1 MFIRTERLFLR
12 PAWEEDAP
20 ALTRA
25 IAHEAVT
32 RMLARVPWSY
42 EEQDALAWIGAPRD
56 PSLPSLL
63 ITVPGEG
70 GTIIGG
76 CGLYAMDGDGPAEV
90 GYWITPAAQGRG
102 YAQEALT
109 GLLAIA
115 RMAGHR
121 TLRGRHMV
129 DNPVSGRVLTAAG
142 FRPTGSTSSLPSL
155 ARSAAVSAVEYE
167 AELGEDNSAPAPQ
180 SAWVKPDTYIAG
192 INAAA

>member
-1 MFIRTERLFLR
+1 MFIRTDRLFLR

-20 ALTRA
+20 ALTGA

-32 RMLARVPWSY
+32 RMLARVPWPY
-42 EEQDALAWIGAPRD
+42 EEGDARAWISAPRD

-63 ITVPGEG
+63 ITVPDG
-70 GTIIGG
+70 GGAIIGG
-76 CGLYAMDGDGPAEV
+76 CGLHAVDGDGPAEV
-90 GYWITPAAQGRG
+90 GYWITPAAQGQG
-102 YAQEALT
+102 YAREALA

-129 DNPVSGRVLTAAG
+129 DNSASGRVLAAAG

-155 ARSAAVSAVEYE
+155 SRAGAVSAVEYE
-167 AELGEDNSAPAPQ
+167 VQLGEGDPAPLPR
-180 SAWVKPDTYIAG
+180 SAWMKPSTYIAG